1 MPAAARPR
9 SSLPATSAGTSTRA
23 FVPVDWGLLAVVAL
37 GWGSS
42 FSFIAIGLGSFA
54 PGVVTMARIG
64 LAAAVLALSAR
75 ARAPVARDDLGRI
88 ALLGAA
94 WVAIPYT
101 LYPIA
106 QQWIDSSV
114 AGMIN
119 GAMPIFAALWATL
132 LLRRPP
138 GWRQVLGIAVGFVG
152 IVLVFV
158 PELQSGSSAAGGAL
172 VALLAVSFFGL
183 GVNLAVP
190 LQQKYG
196 ALPVILRA
204 QVAAFVMVLPLGLLG
219 IPASTWA
226 WDAALAMLPLGIFGT
241 GIAYVAMATLAGR
254 VGGSRAAVTI
264 YFVPLVAIVLGVV
277 LLGESVALSAIV
289 GVALV
294 LVGAVSASRRER

>member
-1 MPAAARPR
+1 M
-9 SSLPATSAGTSTRA
+9 
-23 FVPVDWGLLAVVAL
+23 DWGLLATVAL

-42 FSFIAIGLGSFA
+42 FSFVAIGLGSFS
-54 PGVVTMARIG
+54 PGVVTMVRVG
-64 LAAAVLALSAR
+64 LAVAVLALSAR

-88 ALLGAA
+88 ALLGAV
-94 WVAIPYT
+94 WVAIPYS
-101 LYPIA
+101 LYPVA
-106 QQWIDSSV
+106 QQWIDSAV

-158 PELQSGSSAAGGAL
+158 PELQGGTSNTRGAL
-172 VALLAVSFFGL
+172 LALLAVAFFGL

-204 QVAAFVMVLPLGLLG
+204 QIAAFVLVLPLGLLG
-219 IPASTWA
+219 IPASAWA
-226 WDAALAMLPLGIFGT
+226 WDAALAMLPLGIIGT
-241 GIAYVAMATLAGR
+241 GVAFAVMATLAGR
-254 VGGSRAAVTI
+254 VGGSRASIAI

-277 LLGESVALSAIV
+277 VLGESIAVSALV
-289 GVALV
+289 GVAFV
-294 LVGAVSASRRER
+294 LSGAVVASRRER